1 MISIIEAGWKLPVK
15 RGSIVE
21 MPSLLEGLVHT
32 VHARVVMAAVLSA
45 AITSCAVGPD
55 FKSPE
60 APKTNAYTAGPVSA
74 ETSSAPGAGGAA
86 QRLAA
91 GQDIPGEWWTL
102 FHSEALDQVVRLA
115 LAGNPT
121 LTAAR
126 ATVRQ
131 AQESL
136 SALSGSAVY
145 PKVDATGSVSR
156 QKISG
161 AAFGQPDASFS
172 PFTLYNA
179 SVSVTYA
186 LDFFGG
192 ARRELEALQAQ
203 VDFERFQLEAA
214 YLTITSNIVTTAVQE
229 ALLRG
234 QIEATREIISAEEQ
248 QLKVVG
254 QQFAL
259 GGVARTD
266 VLAQQTQLAQTQAI
280 LPAYEK
286 ELASA
291 RHRLSV
297 LTGRLPSE
305 AGSLPEFS
313 LAELQLPGDVPLSL
327 PSSLV
332 RQRPDI
338 RASEALLHAASAQIG
353 VATANMYPQINL
365 SGSYGSEAISSSG
378 LFKTGSTVWGL
389 SGGLVQPLFHGGE
402 LSAKRRAA
410 IAAFDQA
417 AAQYRA
423 TVLQGFQN
431 VADVLRALEADANT
445 LKAQA
450 EADSTARDS
459 LELTQKQF
467 RLGAVSYLSLLNA
480 QRQYQ
485 QTRLG
490 LVQAQAARFADTAA
504 LFQALGGGWWNR
516 NESTREGASRKDGS
530 DASSAAEAAGRGAE
544 K

>member
-1 MISIIEAGWKLPVK
+1 M
-15 RGSIVE
+15 
-21 MPSLLEGLVHT
+21 
-32 VHARVVMAAVLSA
+32 
-45 AITSCAVGPD
+45 
-55 FKSPE
+55 
-60 APKTNAYTAGPVSA
+60 
-74 ETSSAPGAGGAA
+74 
-86 QRLAA
+86 
-91 GQDIPGEWWTL
+91 
-102 FHSEALDQVVRLA
+102 
-115 LAGNPT
+115 
-121 LTAAR
+121 
-126 ATVRQ
+126 
-131 AQESL
+131 
-136 SALSGSAVY
+136 
-145 PKVDATGSVSR
+145 
-156 QKISG
+156 
-161 AAFGQPDASFS
+161 
-172 PFTLYNA
+172 
-179 SVSVTYA
+179 
-186 LDFFGG
+186 
-192 ARRELEALQAQ
+192 
-203 VDFERFQLEAA
+203 
-214 YLTITSNIVTTAVQE
+214 
-229 ALLRG
+229 
-234 QIEATREIISAEEQ
+234 
-248 QLKVVG
+248 
-254 QQFAL
+254 
-259 GGVARTD
+259 ARTD

-280 LPAYEK
+280 LPSYEK